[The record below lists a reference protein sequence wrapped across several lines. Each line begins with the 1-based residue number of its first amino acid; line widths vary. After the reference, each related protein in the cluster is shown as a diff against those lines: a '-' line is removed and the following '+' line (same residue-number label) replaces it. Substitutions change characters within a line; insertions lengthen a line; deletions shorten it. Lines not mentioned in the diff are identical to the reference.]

1 MTVGREA
8 AESRA
13 VAVESEAVLAPAY
26 GGGQGPPLTAAPLHA
41 EALAGAQRTGR
52 RLDLAAKRALD
63 VLVAGLLLVLLAP
76 LLLLIVAAVMLDSR
90 GPAFFRVD
98 RVGHRGRTLRMLKF
112 RKMHRLASGLPLTT
126 AQDLRFTRVGRAL
139 ARHKLDEL
147 PQLWQVVRGE
157 MSLVGP
163 RPETAAFT
171 EHHSA
176 AYDRILDVRPG
187 IIGWSQIAFAREG
200 EILDTADPVGH
211 YLDRILPQKVALD
224 VKYAAERT
232 FALDL
237 RIIGW
242 SIVAVLLRRPVAV
255 HRQTGRMGLRRRG

>member
-1 MTVGREA
+1 
-8 AESRA
+8 
-13 VAVESEAVLAPAY
+13 
-26 GGGQGPPLTAAPLHA
+26 
-41 EALAGAQRTGR
+41 
-52 RLDLAAKRALD
+52 
-63 VLVAGLLLVLLAP
+63 VLVAGTLLVLLAP

-98 RVGHRGRTLRMLKF
+98 RVGHRGRSLRMLKF
-112 RKMHRLASGLPLTT
+112 RKMHRLASGPPLTT
-126 AQDLRFTRVGRAL
+126 AEDVRFTRVGRAL

-147 PQLWQVVRGE
+147 PQLWQVLRGH

-163 RPETAAFT
+163 RPETADFVA
-171 EHHSA
+171 HHAA
-176 AYDRILDVRPG
+176 AYDRILAVRPG

-200 EILDTADPVGH
+200 EILDAVDPVGH

-232 FALDL
+232 FALDV
-237 RIIGW
+237 RIIAW

-255 HRQTGRMGLRRRG
+255 HRETGRMGLRRRG